1 MIDVESFKRDF
12 HFDPISPSPRYVQL
26 YSFIK
31 HQIKAGVFKVNDQ
44 LIAENELC
52 EILNVSR
59 TTVRL
64 AMDQLINE
72 GLIVRYRGKGSFI
85 AEEKIRRKINYLYN
99 FTNNMQEVG
108 AKPSSIV
115 LESIVITADDFIT
128 QKLALPTAN
137 RQVFKLMRIRCANDN
152 PLLLETTY
160 IPYYL
165 CEGIEHNDFHKAS
178 LYRVLTNEYSLNLFH
193 AEETIEAILIEK
205 EQAEYLDCKKKMPG
219 YKIERIS
226 HLDNG
231 YIFEYTKSVTRADKC
246 VFKLDLYKNNTNN
259 IKQMEFSRLLNA

>member
-52 EILNVSR
+52 EILNISR

-72 GLIVRYRGKGSFI
+72 GLIVRYRGKGSFV

-115 LESIVITADDFIT
+115 LESVVMTADDFIA
-128 QKLALPTAN
+128 QKLALPATN
-137 RQVFKLMRIRCANDN
+137 RKVFKLKRLRCADKT

-165 CEGIEHNDFHKAS
+165 CEGIEQNNFDKAS
-178 LYRVLTNEYSLNLFH
+178 LYRVLTHEYNLNLFH

-205 EQAEYLDCKKKMPG
+205 DHAEYLQCKKKMAG
-219 YKIERIS
+219 YGIERIS

-231 YIFEYTKSVTRADKC
+231 YIFEYTKSITRADKC
-246 VFKLDLYKNNTNN
+246 VFKLDLYKNNQNN
-259 IKQMEFSRLLNA
+259 VKQMEFSRLLNP

>member
-12 HFDPISPSPRYVQL
+12 HFDPISSSPRYLQL

-108 AKPSSIV
+108 AKPSSKV
-115 LESIVITADDFIT
+115 LESVVITADDFIA
-128 QKLALPTAN
+128 QKLALPAEN

-152 PLLLETTY
+152 PLLFETTY

-178 LYRVLTNEYSLNLFH
+178 L
-193 AEETIEAILIEK
+193 
-205 EQAEYLDCKKKMPG
+205 
-219 YKIERIS
+219 
-226 HLDNG
+226 
-231 YIFEYTKSVTRADKC
+231 
-246 VFKLDLYKNNTNN
+246 
-259 IKQMEFSRLLNA
+259 